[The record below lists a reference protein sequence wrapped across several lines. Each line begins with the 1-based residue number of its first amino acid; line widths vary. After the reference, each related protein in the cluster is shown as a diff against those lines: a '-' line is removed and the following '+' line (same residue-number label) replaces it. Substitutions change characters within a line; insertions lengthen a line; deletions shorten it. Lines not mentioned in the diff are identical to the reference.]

1 MRDVSILVVEDE
13 PKLLNRLVS
22 YLSIFCDVIYKAN
35 NGCEA
40 LAIYKKHEPSII
52 LTDINMPKITGV
64 EFVQEV
70 RKVDKSTQIIVL
82 SGHTDTENFLKVVPL
97 NLVNYLVKP
106 IQMEQ
111 LKETILQAIENIYQC
126 NHILLNNGFIW
137 NNDTKNLLINKTKIN
152 LTNYENS
159 FVEILILRINQDVA
173 YEEIHNHI
181 YNIKEYSQDAIFTL
195 VKKIRK
201 KTTKD
206 FIKSC
211 FKYGYRIESE

>member
-13 PKLLNRLVS
+13 PKLLNRLVD
-22 YLSIFCDVIYKAN
+22 YLSIFCDDIYKAN

-181 YNIKEYSQDAIFTL
+181 YNIKGYSQDAIFTL